1 MPEYNN
7 ITQLIKFLFNQCKT
21 IITDRGIFYFI
32 NLIAIQSIIML
43 SIILFSEW
51 INNNMNIFEL
61 SMPMLLLRISL
72 FSLFLGIWIGY
83 FKMLFNYIDGKQ
95 FAILK
100 IIKYFYLL
108 PRILLIRILSYA
120 TILPLILF
128 IMYKFQINYNLIDN
142 GTDIN
147 MFLNNL
153 AQQLTTIYLDEIS
166 WKIISSYFQMID
178 LVILCICIIF
188 PIWFS
193 IRFWCSELL
202 IIDKEMNIKNS
213 LLTSYAL
220 TTKTLQ
226 FIMIGCII
234 LSVNII
240 FSLFGYFFFTI
251 GLTLSYLSL
260 FIYYRYLKQTM
271 ANQLLN
277 K

>member
-83 FKMLFNYIDGKQ
+83 FKMLLNYIDGKQ
-95 FAILK
+95 FSILK

-108 PRILLIRILSYA
+108 PRILLIRMLSYA

-226 FIMIGCII
+226 FIIISCII
-234 LSVNII
+234 LSINIL

-251 GLTLSYLSL
+251 GLMLSYLSF

>member
-1 MPEYNN
+1 
-7 ITQLIKFLFNQCKT
+7 
-21 IITDRGIFYFI
+21 
-32 NLIAIQSIIML
+32 
-43 SIILFSEW
+43 
-51 INNNMNIFEL
+51 
-61 SMPMLLLRISL
+61 
-72 FSLFLGIWIGY
+72 
-83 FKMLFNYIDGKQ
+83 
-95 FAILK
+95 
-100 IIKYFYLL
+100 
-108 PRILLIRILSYA
+108 
-120 TILPLILF
+120 
-128 IMYKFQINYNLIDN
+128 MYKFQINYNLIDN
-142 GTDIN
+142 GTDLN
-147 MFLNNL
+147 MFLNYL

-166 WKIISSYFQMID
+166 WKIISSYFQLID

-234 LSVNII
+234 LSINII

-271 ANQLLN
+271 ANQILN

>member
-95 FAILK
+95 FSILK

-108 PRILLIRILSYA
+108 PRILIIRMLSYA

-234 LSVNII
+234 LSINII

-271 ANQLLN
+271 ANQILN

>member
-108 PRILLIRILSYA
+108 PRILLIRMLSYA

-226 FIMIGCII
+226 FIIISCII
-234 LSVNII
+234 LSINIL

-251 GLTLSYLSL
+251 GLTLSYLSF

-271 ANQLLN
+271 ANQILN